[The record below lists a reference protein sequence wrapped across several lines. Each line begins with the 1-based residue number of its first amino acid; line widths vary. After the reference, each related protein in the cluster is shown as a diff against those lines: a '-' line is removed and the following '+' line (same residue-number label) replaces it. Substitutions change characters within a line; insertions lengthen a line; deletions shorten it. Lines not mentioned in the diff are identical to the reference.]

1 MNLFRFIAS
10 GIFFAIFIS
19 WAYIPPV
26 SSQAVPG
33 FIAQERIN
41 KLFKEFPELKERTE
55 QFKAFETPRG
65 NQEKVNLKEVLQEQT
80 IFSPLLHSG
89 ADPKGILDLIF
100 ENVTSTCANHF
111 RYALNSIFW
120 FNGVPET
127 WVLQMFDSYGKI
139 PSGIL
144 SGHTS
149 TLGDFHECVQIRG
162 EYTPEGSTEAQIVN
176 GRYATTYVFPG
187 PELMKLIEQAPGNS
201 STMEVLSPGLRE
213 SVSFQVLIGYIMDL
227 TSLPWMVPMA
237 GACFPESCSIED
249 IQQILTSYHVHV
261 SQDYVSQVVVATY
274 TDEKP
279 SFDVSDY
286 VMIVVLAFI
295 GVLCLSGTLWDIQR
309 SPKEGNSHDSPGFAM
324 KLLLA
329 FSFYTNTKKWA
340 STKVGSDNLGC
351 LHGLRFLSMAW
362 VVLCHTFSM
371 ILSQPTWNLVDVKML
386 YRDWSFYPI
395 MNGTPSVDTFFALS
409 GTLVAYSLLKELDK
423 TKGKLN
429 YPLFVIHRYLRLT
442 PTYLILMGVM
452 ATLLPYF
459 GNGPL
464 WYTMDAESKGCQDFW
479 WHNALYVN
487 NLITHETT
495 GCYGEA
501 WYLANDMQF
510 YLLSPL
516 VIYPLWRWKRIGF
529 GILTVLSIASVV
541 IPAWIIAD
549 KSLPPTLTPSIN
561 LKTYMADIYLKPWA
575 RFGPYVIGLG
585 LGYILHY
592 RVRNLGKFRAIPK
605 LVIAAGW
612 ALCTA
617 LALAVIFGGMYY
629 FDPVNAD
636 DTFSSFHTAIY
647 GGLHRTIWGVC
658 ICWIIFACVSG
669 YGGWVNKFLSL
680 KLFMPLGRLTFCMYI
695 TAYHIQFIYHSS
707 VPHAE
712 HFSMYRVVNI
722 FFAHMVMSGLTAY
735 ILTMALESPFIH
747 LEKMIFAS
755 RTPARPVQQANNL
768 KLEEANVSNKS
779 ASDLSIK
786 IENGK

>member
-1 MNLFRFIAS
+1 MNLFRSIAS
-10 GIFFAIFIS
+10 GIFFALFIS
-19 WAYIPPV
+19 WTYIPPV
-26 SSQAVPG
+26 SSQAFPG
-33 FIAQERIN
+33 SIAQERIN
-41 KLFKEFPELKERTE
+41 KLFAEFPELKERSE
-55 QFKAFETPRG
+55 QFKALETPRG
-65 NQEKVNLKEVLQEQT
+65 NQEKVNLKEVLQQQT
-80 IFSPLLHSG
+80 IFSLLRQSK
-89 ADPKGILDLIF
+89 ANPKDTLDPIF
-100 ENVTSTCANHF
+100 ENVTSTCEQHF

-120 FNGVPET
+120 LNGVPET
-127 WVLQMFDSYGKI
+127 WALQMFDSYG
-139 PSGIL
+139 
-144 SGHTS
+144 
-149 TLGDFHECVQIRG
+149 
-162 EYTPEGSTEAQIVN
+162 
-176 GRYATTYVFPG
+176 
-187 PELMKLIEQAPGNS
+187 PELMKLIAQAPGNS

-213 SVSFQVLIGYIMDL
+213 SVSFQVLLEYMMDL
-227 TSLPWMVPMA
+227 TSFPWLIPMT
-237 GACFPESCSIED
+237 GACFPDSCSAVD
-249 IQQILTSYHVHV
+249 VQQILTSYHKHV
-261 SQDYVSQVVVATY
+261 SQDYVSQAVVSTF

-279 SFDVSDY
+279 SFDASDY

-295 GVLCLSGTLWDIQR
+295 CILCLSGTLLDIQR
-309 SPKEGNSHDSPGFAM
+309 SSKENNSHSSPGFAM

-351 LHGLRFLSMAW
+351 LHGIRFLSMGW
-362 VVLCHTFSM
+362 VVLGHTFSM
-371 ILSQPTWNLVDVKML
+371 ILSQPTWNLVDLKML
-386 YRDWSFYPI
+386 YKDWTFYPI
-395 MNGTPSVDTFFALS
+395 LNGTVSVDTFFTLS

-452 ATLLPYF
+452 ATILPYF

-464 WYTMDAESKGCQDFW
+464 WYMMEAESKGCQDFW
-479 WHNALYVN
+479 WHNVLYVN
-487 NLITHETT
+487 NLIKHETG

-529 GILTVLSIASVV
+529 GILAVLSIASVV
-541 IPAWIIAD
+541 IPTWIIAD
-549 KSLPPTLTPSIN
+549 KRLPPTLTASID
-561 LKTYMADIYLKPWA
+561 LKTYMADIYLKPWT
-575 RFGPYVIGLG
+575 RFGPYVVGLG

-605 LVIAAGW
+605 LIIAVGW
-612 ALCTA
+612 ALSTA
-617 LALAVIFGGMYY
+617 VALGVIFGGMYY
-629 FDPVNAD
+629 FDPVNKD
-636 DTFSSFHTAIY
+636 ETFSSFHTAVY

-695 TAYHIQFIYHSS
+695 TAYHIQMIFHSS
-707 VPHAE
+707 IPHAE
-712 HFSMYRVVNI
+712 HFSMYRAVNV
-722 FFAHMVMSGLTAY
+722 FFAHLVMSGFAAY
-735 ILTMALESPFIH
+735 VLTMALESPFIH
-747 LEKMIFAS
+747 IEKMIFES

-768 KLEEANVSNKS
+768 KPEEANVSDRN
-779 ASDLSIK
+779 ANDLSVK